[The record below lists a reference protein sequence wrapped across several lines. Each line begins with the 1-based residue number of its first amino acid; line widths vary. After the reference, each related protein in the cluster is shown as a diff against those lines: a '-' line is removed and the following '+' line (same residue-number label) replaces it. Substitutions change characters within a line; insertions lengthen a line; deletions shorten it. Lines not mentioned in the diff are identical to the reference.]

1 MLTGLWIPTAGCPC
15 WRCRAA
21 VSFRKLGITFAV
33 GILVLVVLAVL
44 TLVGCATTYTPSRP
58 PPGPGTGGGSG
69 GVRTWTLQVEPV
81 TTDGQPIADAE
92 VSAVALV
99 PPVSATGKTDGAG
112 HHFWLSLKEAGYT
125 VCAKKAGFHEA
136 CTGVTLTQSRDGN
149 KPVRIV
155 LERQGPIVVPG
166 RGQVVADAHVLRD
179 DGGPRLYWGTT
190 LFWGLWGELHD
201 VPKLDANLKTASEA
215 GADYVRVL
223 AQVGPGGW
231 TDRTVQPTDA
241 GWQAAIRSFTDR
253 AYDRFGLRVQ
263 WTIFGAAENIPD
275 AAEDRAVA
283 GLLDAIEGRHAK
295 VWAIEIGN
303 ESFQNEPGP
312 ARAKALAA
320 KVRARFLGLVATSAP
335 DGDSCVKQAEWYQGS
350 TASLVTLH
358 TSRAQTGGPWRPVR
372 QPWRESTFSC
382 AGITKAYANNEPIGP
397 RSSVAADDNSL
408 RLVMQAVV
416 SWTGGMGAYV
426 FHTDAGIR
434 GGGVEDRLRGRVAN
448 FAEVTNWTATTQ
460 GLQTAR
466 SLLPADLPNWSRGS
480 SRPPMF
486 DVATFAGPSGPG
498 TIDRLYCAWR
508 GGEFVCAGFNIVAP
522 TRLTA
527 KRALSVKVM
536 HPLTGVVLQDVTLP
550 NGGTVTLGT
559 DPAGVILRGVFR

>member
-1 MLTGLWIPTAGCPC
+1 MPTWSVNLHPVKTALAI
-15 WRCRAA
+15 W
-21 VSFRKLGITFAV
+21 LGT
-33 GILVLVVLAVL
+33 ILGALVALS
-44 TLVGCATTYTPSRP
+44 GCATTYTPSRP
-58 PPGPGTGGGSG
+58 PPGPNTGGTGGA
-69 GVRTWTLQVEPV
+69 RTWTLQVEPV

-99 PPVSATGKTDGAG
+99 PPVNATGKTDGAG
-112 HHFWLSLKEAGYT
+112 HHFWLALKEAGYT

-155 LERQGPIVVPG
+155 LERQGPVVVPG
-166 RGQVVADAHVLRD
+166 RGQVMADVHVLRD

-201 VPKLDANLKTASEA
+201 TARLDQNLKTASAA

-223 AQVGPGGW
+223 AQVGPASW
-231 TDRTVQPTDA
+231 SDRTVQPSDA
-241 GWQAAIRSFTDR
+241 GWQDAIRSLTDR
-253 AYDRFGLRVQ
+253 AFDTYGLRVQ
-263 WTIFGAAENIPD
+263 WTIFGSAD
-275 AAEDRAVA
+275 AISDAVEDQTVD
-283 GLLDAIEGRHAK
+283 GLLNAIDGRHAK

-303 ESFQNEPGP
+303 ESFQNQPSP
-312 ARAKALAA
+312 TRAKALAA
-320 KVRARFLGLVATSAP
+320 KVRARFAGLLATSAP
-335 DGDSCVKQAEWYQGS
+335 DGDSCAAQAPWYQNS
-350 TASLVTLH
+350 TASLVTIH
-358 TSRAQTGGPWRPVR
+358 TARVQTGGPWRPIR

-382 AGITKAYANNEPIGP
+382 TGVPKAYTNNEPIGP
-397 RSSVAADDNSL
+397 RSSVAADDNPL

-434 GGGVEDRLRGRVAN
+434 GGGAEDRARGRVAN
-448 FAEVTNWTATTQ
+448 FWEVTNWAETTR
-460 GLQTAR
+460 GLQAAR
-466 SLLPADLPNWSRGS
+466 AALPADLPNWTRGS
-480 SRPPMF
+480 SQPPMF
-486 DVATFAGPSGPG
+486 SVAHFELPGGPKA

-522 TRLTA
+522 TKLTA
-527 KRALSVKVM
+527 KRALSVKVI
-536 HPLTGVVLQDVTLP
+536 HPLTGAVLQDATLP
-550 NGGTVTLGT
+550 NGGSVTLGT